1 MKRVA
6 ALLFA
11 GLWLIA
17 AEGVGALELG
27 EIEVGSLRGEPL
39 MARIALHEIQEGE
52 FHGLR
57 AGLARVED
65 FARAGIERPEH
76 LVSLE
81 FEVVAEG
88 GEPAHIMIR
97 GRDPVASP
105 FATFLVEALWPG
117 GRALREYTVLL
128 DAAPPEPAASY
139 GPVRNIDT
147 LWSLAGR
154 YRPEGVSVQRMMLTI
169 LALNP
174 HAFTV
179 ENVNALREGAV
190 LEIPSAERIG
200 SDGKASA
207 MQEVRRQN
215 EAWQANL
222 PLTGATSAAADI
234 EAQEPAGAETVA
246 PTPDP
251 TPEDTAGQEGATGQ
265 ERDAEVRVV
274 VPGPAESA
282 DEDERQV
289 SRAELDLALEEADS
303 RRQEIVELSARLD
316 EAERLIVDLQ
326 RLVELKD
333 DDIAGLQRRLATEAE
348 AVREAQS
355 EASAQ
360 AQVAAKAQAE
370 AQAQAEAAAQAR
382 EEALIHAEAA
392 ALAQAEAMAQ
402 TDAAAAA
409 RADFEALSTTQ
420 TVAAM
425 PEMPEPFPEPE
436 EEAEVALADAGSG
449 AQLSSAEIE
458 EGEGVQRDEGAVP
471 LSLLKTLEDVL
482 GFSPVV
488 GGVGL
493 VGVILILGGL
503 IALMRRRGSGREYS
517 DDDVI
522 ADEDDVSSDL
532 WDDEVGLE
540 EDVSGSRDG
549 ETSASPRAQ
558 AVKNALRTTHDEPE
572 IEDFDIGI
580 DLDEELA
587 RSLEEGV
594 TPDSGAR
601 LEDSAVERAL
611 APVEEAVARRS
622 APRSALDPAPTVRP
636 EFPPGAGALSVS
648 GELGVPSE
656 GKFADTGPGLERDRQ
671 SASSA
676 PTRVPGGMVP
686 LDDGTMFTAGE
697 GLAGDVDELQTK
709 LDLAQTYIDMEDFED
724 ARALLREV
732 QAEGGL
738 EQRAIARYLAG
749 KLP

>member
-6 ALLFA
+6 TLLFA

-39 MARIALHEIQEGE
+39 MARIALDEMQEGE
-52 FHGLR
+52 FRGLR
-57 AGLARVED
+57 VGLARADD
-65 FARAGIERPEH
+65 FARAGIERAGH

-105 FATFLVEALWPG
+105 FTTFLVEALWPG
-117 GRALREYTVLL
+117 GRVLREYTVLL
-128 DAAPPEPAASY
+128 DAAPPDPVASY

-174 HAFTV
+174 HAFTL

-215 EAWQANL
+215 EAWQANF

-234 EAQEPAGAETVA
+234 EVQEPAGAETVA
-246 PTPDP
+246 PTPDSMP
-251 TPEDTAGQEGATGQ
+251 TDMAGQEGVTGG
-265 ERDAEVRVV
+265 ERDAQVRVV

-282 DEDERQV
+282 EANEPQV
-289 SRAELDLALEEADS
+289 PRAELDLALEEADS
-303 RRQEIVELSARLD
+303 RRREIFELSARLD

-333 DDIAGLQRRLATEAE
+333 DDIAGLQRKLATEAE
-348 AVREAQS
+348 AVREARS
-355 EASAQ
+355 EASEQARVAARAQ
-360 AQVAAKAQAE
+360 AQ

-382 EEALIHAEAA
+382 EEVLLHAEAA
-392 ALAQAEAMAQ
+392 ALAQ
-402 TDAAAAA
+402 
-409 RADFEALSTTQ
+409 ADFEALSTTQ

-425 PEMPEPFPEPE
+425 PEPLPEPE
-436 EEAEVALADAGSG
+436 EEAEVAPADAGSG
-449 AQLSSAEIE
+449 VQLSPAEKE
-458 EGEGVQRDEGAVP
+458 EGEGVQGDEVAAS
-471 LSLLKTLEDVL
+471 LSLLKTLENVL

-503 IALMRRRGSGREYS
+503 IALMRRRGAGREYS

-522 ADEDDVSSDL
+522 PDEDDVSSNL

-549 ETSASPRAQ
+549 DASASPRAQ
-558 AVKNALRTTHDEPE
+558 AVKNALRTTDDEPE
-572 IEDFDIGI
+572 IEGFDIGI
-580 DLDEELA
+580 ELDEELA
-587 RSLEEGV
+587 RSFEEGV
-594 TPDSGAR
+594 RSDSGSG

-611 APVEEAVARRS
+611 APVEEAGARRS
-622 APRSALDPAPTVRP
+622 ASRSALDPAPAVRR

-648 GELGVPSE
+648 GELGASSE
-656 GKFADTGPGLERDRQ
+656 GEFADADPGLERGRQ

-676 PTRVPGGMVP
+676 PTRVSGGRAP

>member
-6 ALLFA
+6 TLLFA
-11 GLWLIA
+11 GLWLIV
-17 AEGVGALELG
+17 AEGASALELG
-27 EIEVGSLRGEPL
+27 EIEVGSLRGEPF
-39 MARIALHEIQEGE
+39 MARIALDEMQTGE
-52 FHGLR
+52 LRGLR
-57 AGLARVED
+57 VGLARVDD

-88 GEPAHIMIR
+88 GEPAHIMIK
-97 GRDPVASP
+97 GREPVDSP
-105 FATFLVEALWPG
+105 FTTFLVEALWPG

-128 DAAPPEPAASY
+128 DAAPPDPVASY
-139 GPVRNIDT
+139 GPVRDIDT

-154 YRPEGVSVQRMMLTI
+154 FRPEGVSVQRMMLTI

-174 HAFTV
+174 HAFTA

-200 SDGKASA
+200 SDGKAAA
-207 MQEVRRQN
+207 MQEVRDQN
-215 EAWQANL
+215 EAWQAKLRL
-222 PLTGATSAAADI
+222 PGTTAATADI
-234 EAQEPAGAETVA
+234 ETQEPAGAETVA

-251 TPEDTAGQEGATGQ
+251 TPEDRAGQEGASGQ

-282 DEDERQV
+282 DAQEPQV
-289 SRAELDLALEEADS
+289 PRAELDLALEEADS
-303 RRQEIVELSARLD
+303 RRQEIFELSARLD

-333 DDIAGLQRRLATEAE
+333 DDIAGLQRRLASEAE
-348 AVREAQS
+348 AVREARS
-355 EASAQ
+355 EASEQ
-360 AQVAAKAQAE
+360 ARVAANAQAE
-370 AQAQAEAAAQAR
+370 AQVQAEAAALAR

-392 ALAQAEAMAQ
+392 ALAQAEMMAL
-402 TDAAAAA
+402 TDAATAAQA
-409 RADFEALSTTQ
+409 EFEALSTAQ
-420 TVAAM
+420 TGPAM
-425 PEMPEPFPEPE
+425 PEPLPEPE
-436 EEAEVALADAGSG
+436 EEAEVPQADAGSG
-449 AQLSSAEIE
+449 AQSSPAEME
-458 EGEGVQRDEGAVP
+458 EGEGVQGDEEAAP
-471 LSLLKTLEDVL
+471 LSPLKTLEDVL

-503 IALMRRRGSGREYS
+503 IALMRRRGSRPEYS
-517 DDDVI
+517 DDDVVP
-522 ADEDDVSSDL
+522 DEDDVSSDL
-532 WDDEVGLE
+532 WGDEVDLD

-549 ETSASPRAQ
+549 DASTPRRAQ
-558 AVKNALRTTHDEPE
+558 AMKSALRTTDDESE

-580 DLDEELA
+580 DLDEDLA
-587 RSLEEGV
+587 RSLEEGGM
-594 TPDSGAR
+594 S
-601 LEDSAVERAL
+601 DSASGLEGAAAQRSL
-611 APVEEAVARRS
+611 APVEEAGARRS
-622 APRSALDPAPTVRP
+622 APRSAFDPAPTVRS
-636 EFPPGAGALSVS
+636 EFPPGAAALSVS
-648 GELGVPSE
+648 GELGDSSE
-656 GKFADTGPGLERDRQ
+656 GEFADAGPGRERGRQ
-671 SASSA
+671 SAPSA
-676 PTRVPGGMVP
+676 PSRVSGGMAP

-697 GLAGDVDELQTK
+697 GLSGDVDELQTK

-738 EQRAIARYLAG
+738 EQRAIARYLTG